1 MNNKTVRQSNIELLR
16 IVAMWLVLVVHTCFY
31 SLGQP
36 SHETV
41 ACAPLE
47 SFLRIAGQAFS
58 VVCVNV
64 FVMISGWFGIHPRW
78 KGLASFL
85 YQCVF
90 IAAAVYGILM
100 LTGQSFTWAQIK
112 HDVIYPNSYWFV
124 YAYLWLYL
132 LSPVLNRFME
142 TAPRKEVKRLLIAFF
157 LFQTLYGC
165 WPFELGYI
173 AKGYSPISFI
183 GLYLL
188 TRYVRIYQ
196 PSWSKYSKRIDAEF
210 YAVASLLPAVILFAY
225 VGLSPDGEDLS
236 TLYRIFLSYTSP
248 LVIATSLSLLLFF
261 SKMRFQSR
269 LINYT
274 ASSAFAVYL
283 VHCHPSIL
291 GEFFKNTVVNIHIMN
306 TLGLFYVKLFF
317 FLGGVFLASI
327 LLDKLRILSYRLL
340 LKGGHRLFSR

>member
-1 MNNKTVRQSNIELLR
+1 MNNKGVRQSNIELLR
-16 IVAMWLVLVVHTCFY
+16 IVAMCLVLVVHTCFY
-31 SLGQP
+31 SFGEP
-36 SHETV
+36 SHDTV
-41 ACAPLE
+41 VCAPLE

-85 YQCVF
+85 YQCAF
-90 IAAAVYGILM
+90 IATAVYGILM
-100 LTGQSFTWAQIK
+100 MTGMSFTWAQIK

-132 LSPVLNRFME
+132 LAPILNRFME
-142 TAPRKEVKRLLIAFF
+142 TAPRREVKRLLIAFF

-173 AKGYSPISFI
+173 GKGYSPLSFI

-196 PSWSKYSKRIDAEF
+196 PSWSQCAKQTAIGL
-210 YAVASLLPAVILFAY
+210 YASVSLLPAVVLYAY
-225 VGLSPDGEDLS
+225 ARLSTNTENLS
-236 TLYRIFLSYTSP
+236 TLYRCFLSYTSP
-248 LVIATSLSLLLFF
+248 LVIAASLYLLLYF
-261 SKMRFQSR
+261 SKIRFQSQF
-269 LINYT
+269 INYI
-274 ASSAFAVYL
+274 ASSAFAIYL
-283 VHCHPSIL
+283 VHCHPSVL
-291 GEFFKNTVVNIHIMN
+291 GGFFKQTVLNLHTMN
-306 TLGLFYVKLFF
+306 SLGMFYFKLSLFLA
-317 FLGGVFLASI
+317 GVFLASI

-340 LKGGHRLFSR
+340 LKGCHRLFSR